1 MMAWLRDHLGLRDMT
16 AGARRGLAYVLVLV
30 FLITG
35 GAYWQSSRSVNELRR
50 VSATVESQR
59 RVQVYACQLGNESRA
74 QQIILWT
81 HIAHIAA
88 GPPHETHAE
97 RQARH
102 ARLAAFLAYVRRIF
116 APRDCQA
123 IYRLKR

>member
-1 MMAWLRDHLGLRDMT
+1 MAWLRDHLGLADMT
-16 AGARRGLAYVLVLV
+16 AGARRGLAYVLLLV

-35 GAYWQSSRSVNELRR
+35 GAYWQSARAINNLRA
-50 VSATVESQR
+50 VTATVASQH
-59 RVQVYACQLGNESRA
+59 RVQVYACGLGNESRA
-74 QQIILWT
+74 QQITLWT

-88 GPPHETHAE
+88 GPPHETRAE

-102 ARLAAFLAYVRRIF
+102 ARLAAFLAYVHHIF
-116 APRDCQA
+116 APRDCAA